1 MGKLLLQDDQNKKN
15 TTPHNRKTIGI
26 SIIEENGEHRYKF
39 ISSIRNEISR

>member
-39 ISSIRNEISR
+39 TSSIRNEISR